1 MWGMSWVW
9 IWLIVAVVMAVIELL
24 TPSALV
30 CIWFTLGACIAM
42 LLAFLKFSLPIQI
55 IGFLVVSILAMA
67 IVRPI
72 ASRYLRG
79 NIIPTNADRMIG
91 QVGTITKAIQED
103 QWGEVY
109 VLSTYW
115 SAVSKSNESIPK
127 GKKVKV
133 LAIEGAKLI
142 VEAL

>member
-1 MWGMSWVW
+1 MWEMSWVW
-9 IWLIVAVVMAVIELL
+9 IWLIVAVVMAVIELM

-30 CIWFTLGACIAM
+30 CIWFTLGASIAM
-42 LLAFLKFSLPIQI
+42 LLAFFRFSLPIQI
-55 IGFLVVSILAMA
+55 IGFLIVSILAMA
-67 IVRPI
+67 IVRPV

-79 NIIPTNADRMIG
+79 NIVPTNADRMIG
-91 QVGTITKAIQED
+91 QIGTVTKSIQED

-115 SAVSKSNESIPK
+115 SAVSKNNEPIDK
-127 GKKVKV
+127 GQKVKV